1 MRVII
6 IGAGTGGMCLA
17 HGLRRAGVDVVVYER
32 DRTRTSGLH
41 GYRVGIDPHGSR
53 ALKACLPPELY
64 RTFVATCA
72 RAPEWF
78 AFLDERLRPTLTLRL
93 RPAADD
99 VNDEKSVSRMTLRQV
114 LFTGMEDV
122 IRFDKEFQ
130 RYSHTPDGRVTAHF
144 ADGTADTAD
153 LLVGADGVNSPV
165 RRQRLPHA
173 RLEDA
178 GIVAI
183 AAKVPMTPE
192 STALMPPGLFPGIGL
207 ILAPRGL
214 ACILHWME
222 FPWSADGR
230 PEPAGNDADLLAAWP
245 GLLFDNTRDYLNWG
259 LSAATGRFPA
269 DVMDRH
275 GRDLVD
281 LAIRMTPRWDA
292 RLHRLF
298 ALTDPSTC
306 FPINIRTS
314 VRVDPWPT
322 DNVTLLGDAIHTMTP
337 GQGVGAN
344 TALRDAH
351 HLVQALTSGR
361 PLLEAV
367 AAYERAMLEYG
378 FAAVEAS
385 KRQTGGDQ
393 LIHKPVI
400 GRLALAGQR
409 AFLRATDRIP
419 ALKRR
424 FEAGLYETR
433 GTLEAEDGGE
443 VADRLQDVGGA
454 RG

>member
-1 MRVII
+1 MKVII

-32 DRTRTSGLH
+32 DRNRTDGLH

-72 RAPEWF
+72 KAPERF
-78 AFLDERLRPTLTLRL
+78 AFLDERLNRTLTITLRE
-93 RPAADD
+93 PTDD

-122 IRFDKEFQ
+122 LRFGKTFIRYQHE
-130 RYSHTPDGRVTAHF
+130 SDGRVTAHF
-144 ADGTADTAD
+144 ADGTSDTAD

-178 GIVAI
+178 GIVAV

-192 STALMPPGLFPGIGL
+192 STSLMPAGLFPGIGL
-207 ILAPRGL
+207 ILAPRGM

-222 FPWSADGR
+222 FPWGETGR
-230 PEPAGNDADLLAAWP
+230 PKDGIGGNDAELIGNWP

-259 LSAATGRFPA
+259 LSAATDKWPA
-269 DVMDRH
+269 DIMQRS
-275 GRDLVD
+275 GADLVD
-281 LAIRMTPRWDA
+281 LVTRMTPRWDP

-298 ALTDPSTC
+298 ALTDPGTC

-314 VRVDPWPT
+314 VRVDPWPS
-322 DNVTLLGDAIHTMTP
+322 DNVTLLGDAIHAMTP

-351 HLVQALTSGR
+351 NLLRELTSGR
-361 PLLEAV
+361 PLVDAV
-367 AAYERAMLEYG
+367 RDYEREMIEYG

-385 KRQTGGDQ
+385 KRQAGGDQ
-393 LIHKPVI
+393 LVHRPVI
-400 GRLALAGQR
+400 GRVALAGQR

-419 ALKRR
+419 ALRRR
-424 FEAGLYETR
+424 FEAELYESR
-433 GTLEAEDGGE
+433 GTDNA
-443 VADRLQDVGGA
+443 A
-454 RG
+454 

>member
-1 MRVII
+1 MKVII

-17 HGLRRAGVDVVVYER
+17 HGLRRAGIDVAVHER
-32 DRTRTSGLH
+32 DRTRASGLH

-72 RAPEWF
+72 RPPERF
-78 AFLDERLRPTLTLRL
+78 AFLDERLRRTLSITLRE
-93 RPAADD
+93 PADD

-122 IRFDKEFQ
+122 LHFSRTFV
-130 RYSHTPDGRVTAHF
+130 RYSHEPGGRVTAHF
-144 ADGTADTAD
+144 ADGTSDTGD

-165 RRQRLPHA
+165 RQQRLPHA

-178 GIVAI
+178 GIIAI
-183 AAKVPMTPE
+183 AAKVPVTPE
-192 STALMPPGLFPGIGL
+192 SVATLPAGLFPGIGMV
-207 ILAPRGL
+207 LAPRGM

-222 FPWSADGR
+222 FPWGADGR
-230 PEPAGNDADLLAAWP
+230 PKEGIGGNDAALVAAWP
-245 GLLFDNTRDYLNWG
+245 GLLYDNTRDYLNWG
-259 LSAATGRFPA
+259 LSAATGKFPA
-269 DVMDRH
+269 DVMSR
-275 GRDLVD
+275 GGASLVD
-281 LAIRMTPRWDA
+281 LAIRMTPRWDP

-351 HLVQALTSGR
+351 NLVLALTSGR
-361 PLLEAV
+361 PLLDAV
-367 AAYERAMLEYG
+367 RDYERDMLEYG

-385 KRQTGGDQ
+385 KKQTGGDQ
-393 LIHKPVI
+393 LVHRPVI
-400 GRLALAGQR
+400 GRAALAATR
-409 AFLRATDRIP
+409 TFLRATDRIP
-419 ALKRR
+419 SLKRR
-424 FEAGLYETR
+424 FEAQLYDTR
-433 GTLEAEDGGE
+433 GA
-443 VADRLQDVGGA
+443 VASP
-454 RG
+454 

>member
-1 MRVII
+1 VKVII

-17 HGLRRAGVDVVVYER
+17 HGLRRSGIDVVVYER
-32 DRTRTSGLH
+32 DRTRSSGLH

-72 RAPEWF
+72 RAPEHF
-78 AFLDERLRPTLTLRL
+78 AFLDERLKPTLTLKL
-93 RPAADD
+93 RKPTDD

-122 IRFDKEFQ
+122 LRFDKTFI
-130 RYSHTPDGRVTAHF
+130 RYHHEPDGRVTAHF
-144 ADGTADTAD
+144 ADGTTDTAD

-178 GIVAI
+178 GIIAI
-183 AAKVPMTPE
+183 AAKVPMTEE
-192 STALMPPGLFPGIGL
+192 STGLLPQGIFPGIGL
-207 ILAPRGL
+207 VLAPRGM

-222 FPWSADGR
+222 FPWTAQGR
-230 PEPAGNDADLLAAWP
+230 PKDGIGGNDASLVANWP

-259 LSAATGRFPA
+259 FWASTDKFPS
-269 DVMDRH
+269 DVMQR
-275 GRDLVD
+275 GGADLMELVTG
-281 LAIRMTPRWDA
+281 MTPRWDR

-298 ALTDPSTC
+298 ALTEPSTC
-306 FPINIRTS
+306 FPITIRTS
-314 VRVDPWPT
+314 VRVDAWPS

-351 HLVQALTSGR
+351 NLLSQLTSGKA
-361 PLLEAV
+361 LVDAV
-367 AAYERAMLEYG
+367 RDYEREMVEYG
-378 FAAVEAS
+378 FKAVEAS
-385 KRQTGGDQ
+385 KKQTGGDQ
-393 LIHKPVI
+393 LVHKPVI
-400 GRLALAGQR
+400 GRAALAAQR
-409 AFLRATDRIP
+409 TFLRATDRIP
-419 ALKRR
+419 ALKRK

-433 GTLEAEDGGE
+433 GNEA
-443 VADRLQDVGGA
+443 A
-454 RG
+454 

>member
-1 MRVII
+1 MKVII

-17 HGLRRAGVDVVVYER
+17 HGLRRGGIEVVVYER
-32 DRTRTSGLH
+32 DRTRASGLH

-53 ALKACLPPELY
+53 ALRDCLPPELY

-72 RAPEWF
+72 RAPERF
-78 AFLDERLRPTLTLRL
+78 AFLDERLNRTMTITLRK
-93 RPAADD
+93 PDDD

-122 IRFDKEFQ
+122 LRFDKTFV
-130 RYSHTPDGRVTAHF
+130 RYHHEPGGRVTAHF
-144 ADGTADTAD
+144 ADGTTDTAD
-153 LLVGADGVNSPV
+153 LLVGADGVNSAV
-165 RRQRLPHA
+165 RGQRLPHA

-178 GIVAI
+178 GIVAV

-192 STALMPPGLFPGIGL
+192 SAALLPQGLFPGIGL
-207 ILAPRGL
+207 ILAPRGM

-222 FPWSADGR
+222 FPWTAQGR
-230 PEPAGNDADLLAAWP
+230 PKDGIGGSDAELIAAWP
-245 GLLFDNTRDYLNWG
+245 GLLFDNTRDYVNWG
-259 LSAATGRFPA
+259 FSAATDKYPP
-269 DVMDRH
+269 DVMRRR
-275 GRDLVD
+275 GRDLVE
-281 LAIRMTPRWDA
+281 LVTAMTPRWDP

-298 ALTDPSTC
+298 ALTDPGTC

-314 VRVDPWPT
+314 VRVAPWAS

-351 HLVQALTSGR
+351 HLVRELTSGK
-361 PLLEAV
+361 PLIEAV
-367 AAYERAMLEYG
+367 RDYERRMIEYG

-393 LIHKPVI
+393 LVHRPVI
-400 GRLALAGQR
+400 GRAALAAQR
-409 AFLRATDRIP
+409 TFLRATDRIP

-424 FEAGLYETR
+424 FEAGLYE
-433 GTLEAEDGGE
+433 
-443 VADRLQDVGGA
+443 A
-454 RG
+454 RGAEAA

>member
-1 MRVII
+1 MKVII
-6 IGAGTGGMCLA
+6 VGAGTGGMCLA

-32 DRTRTSGLH
+32 DRNRTDGLH

-72 RAPEWF
+72 RAPERF
-78 AFLDERLRPTLTLRL
+78 AFLDERLNRTLTITLRE
-93 RPAADD
+93 PTDD

-122 IRFDKEFQ
+122 LRFGKTFIRYQHE
-130 RYSHTPDGRVTAHF
+130 PDGRVTAHF
-144 ADGTADTAD
+144 ADGTIDTAD

-165 RRQRLPHA
+165 RQQRLPHA

-178 GIVAI
+178 GIIAV

-192 STALMPPGLFPGIGL
+192 STSLMPAGLFPGIGM
-207 ILAPRGL
+207 ILAPKGM

-222 FPWSADGR
+222 FPWGETGR
-230 PEPAGNDADLLAAWP
+230 PKDGIGGNDAELIANWP

-259 LSAATGRFPA
+259 LSASTDKWPA
-269 DVMDRH
+269 DIMQR
-275 GRDLVD
+275 GGADLVD
-281 LAIRMTPRWDA
+281 LVTRMTPGWDP
-292 RLHRLF
+292 RMHRLF
-298 ALTDPSTC
+298 ALTDPGTC

-314 VRVDPWPT
+314 VRVDPWPS

-351 HLVQALTSGR
+351 NLLRELTSGKA
-361 PLLEAV
+361 LIDAV
-367 AAYERAMLEYG
+367 RDYEREMIEYG

-385 KRQTGGDQ
+385 KKQTGGDQ
-393 LIHKPVI
+393 LVHRPVI
-400 GRLALAGQR
+400 GRVALAGLR
-409 AFLRATDRIP
+409 TFLRATDRIP
-419 ALKRR
+419 ALRQR
-424 FEAGLYETR
+424 FEAELYASR
-433 GTLEAEDGGE
+433 GTDG
-443 VADRLQDVGGA
+443 D
-454 RG
+454 